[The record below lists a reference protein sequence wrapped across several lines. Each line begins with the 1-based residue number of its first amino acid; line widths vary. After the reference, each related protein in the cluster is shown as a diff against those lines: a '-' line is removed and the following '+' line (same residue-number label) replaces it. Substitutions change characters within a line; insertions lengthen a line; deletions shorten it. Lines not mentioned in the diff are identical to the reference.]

1 MYYWHAS
8 HTCTCSSCDRP
19 CARAPTDAPPS
30 SAAASTAL
38 PYAQAACPER
48 VAAPRAGPGRCSGR
62 WRDVGGVWV
71 PARRRS
77 GSAQALVGKPA
88 DCGRVAVRNLPATL
102 WGTPTK
108 PDDPTMLD
116 CVMGAKKACILPSS
130 TPAFG
135 EARQAASSGRLHDA
149 NELYSQPQMQYGVR
163 PDRAMTQWACLPDEV
178 TLSSIH
184 C

>member
-1 MYYWHAS
+1 M
-8 HTCTCSSCDRP
+8 
-19 CARAPTDAPPS
+19 
-30 SAAASTAL
+30 
-38 PYAQAACPER
+38 
-48 VAAPRAGPGRCSGR
+48 
-62 WRDVGGVWV
+62 
-71 PARRRS
+71 
-77 GSAQALVGKPA
+77 GKPA

-108 PDDPTMLD
+108 PDDPAVLD

-135 EARQAASSGRLHDA
+135 EARQTASSGGLHDA
-149 NELYSQPQMQYGVR
+149 NELCLQPQMQYGVR